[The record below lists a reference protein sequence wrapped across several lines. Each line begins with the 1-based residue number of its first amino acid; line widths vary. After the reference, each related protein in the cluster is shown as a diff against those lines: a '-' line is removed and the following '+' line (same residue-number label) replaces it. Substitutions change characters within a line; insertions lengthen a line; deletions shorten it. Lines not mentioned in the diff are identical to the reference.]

1 MIKIFENFL
10 EGKGA
15 VITGAA
21 SGFGRDIALKY
32 AELGA
37 NLVLNDINE
46 EGLDET
52 AKMVKS
58 KFGSQVLSIIAD
70 VSIGDEVNQMRKKAF
85 STFDNIFVLVNN
97 AGGGVSSF
105 KNILARTEEDWHK
118 ILDINLKSQWLMAKA
133 FCRKMKPQK
142 FEPISGKV
150 INMAS
155 IAGVRPEA
163 QTPVYSIAKAGII
176 ALTKILAQQLA
187 PKMTVN
193 SIAPGY
199 HITGLYN
206 NSEQVLKDAME
217 VQGIKTP
224 LNRLGTVEDVSK
236 VAVFLASPLSDFI
249 TAENI
254 VVDGGV
260 ITVGVGAHF

>member
-1 MIKIFENFL
+1 VIKIFDKFL

-37 NLVLNDINE
+37 KLVLNDINE
-46 EGLDET
+46 KGLEET
-52 AKMVKS
+52 VKLVKS
-58 KFGSQVLSIIAD
+58 KFGTEVLPIKAD
-70 VSIGDEVNQMRKKAF
+70 VSSWDEVDQMRKKAF
-85 STFDNIFVLVNN
+85 SSFDNIFVLVNN
-97 AGGGVSSF
+97 AGGAVASY
-105 KNILARTEEDWHK
+105 KNILARSEEDWHR
-118 ILDINLKSQWLMAKA
+118 ILDVNLKGQWLMAKA

-142 FEPISGKV
+142 FEPLSGKV

-163 QTPVYSIAKAGII
+163 LTPVYSISKAGII
-176 ALTKILAQQLA
+176 ALTRILAEQLA

-193 SIAPGY
+193 SISPGY

-217 VQGIKTP
+217 VGHVKTP

-249 TAENI
+249 TGENI
-254 VVDGGV
+254 VVDGGT
-260 ITVGVGAHF
+260 IKIGVPAHL

>member
-1 MIKIFENFL
+1 MKIMFENFL

-21 SGFGRDIALKY
+21 SGFGRDIALKF

-37 NLVLNDINE
+37 KLVLNDINE
-46 EGLDET
+46 EGLEET
-52 AKMVKS
+52 TRIVKS
-58 KFGSQVLSIIAD
+58 KFGSEVLPFKAD
-70 VSIGDEVNQMRKKAF
+70 VSKWDEVKQMRKEAF

-97 AGGGVSSF
+97 AGGAVSSY

-150 INMAS
+150 INMSS
-155 IAGVRPEA
+155 IAGMRTDPLS
-163 QTPVYSIAKAGII
+163 PVYSIAKAGII
-176 ALTKILAQQLA
+176 ALTKILAEQLA

-206 NSEQVLKDAME
+206 NSEQVLRDAME
-217 VQGIKTP
+217 VGSVKTP

-249 TAENI
+249 TGENI
-254 VVDGGV
+254 VVDGG
-260 ITVGVGAHF
+260 IIRIGVAAHL